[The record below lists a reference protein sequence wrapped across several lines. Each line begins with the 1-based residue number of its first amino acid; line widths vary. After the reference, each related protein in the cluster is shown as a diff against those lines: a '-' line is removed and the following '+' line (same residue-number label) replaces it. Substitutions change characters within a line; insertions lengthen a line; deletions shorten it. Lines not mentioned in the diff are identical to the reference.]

1 MWGLPPQN
9 LSSPL
14 YTTCDL
20 SKTNSVDQNDLKK
33 KKKRF
38 PIILSIELK
47 KKNGGFELTQL
58 IKSLIVISEQM
69 LKLKLSQN

>member
-47 KKNGGFELTQL
+47 KKKWWVLV
-58 IKSLIVISEQM
+58 KSTDKISN
-69 LKLKLSQN
+69 SYIWADA